1 MDSRMRLPVARLREW
16 MVEVV
21 RRELGSEVQYFGWS
35 VFCSVDVS
43 RVDEFDRKDFIRG
56 WY

>member
-1 MDSRMRLPVARLREW
+1 MRLPVARLREW

-43 RVDEFDRKDFIRG
+43 RVDEFDRKDLSLIHI
-56 WY
+56 